1 MSDVIKIVDSL
12 EDKIKKLISKVEL
25 LEKNNKLLMAE
36 LSESESRQQESYQQI
51 ENLQSQ
57 ITALKTA
64 NALLGSDEFKRDTK
78 TRINSLIR
86 EIDYC
91 VAQLSD

>member
-64 NALLGSDEFKRDTK
+64 NALLGSDDFKRETK

>member
-12 EDKIKKLISKVEL
+12 EDKIKKLISKMEF
-25 LEKNNKLLMAE
+25 LEKNNRLLMAE

>member
-1 MSDVIKIVDSL
+1 
-12 EDKIKKLISKVEL
+12 LISKVEL

-64 NALLGSDEFKRDTK
+64 NALLGSDDFKRETK

>member
-91 VAQLSD
+91 VGQLSD

>member
-12 EDKIKKLISKVEL
+12 EEKIKKLISKVEL

-64 NALLGSDEFKRDTK
+64 NALLGSDDFKRETK